1 MTKKPRNNAG
11 NTIACHT
18 HIQQAAELLDLI
30 LNNSTRPADKHM
42 ESYFREHRNMGVRD
56 RGFVAETV
64 YGCLRRRRFLEYVAG
79 EDASPQMLVHVYLLA
94 TQGWSARALTE
105 TGLAQES
112 ANALATRV
120 RTLDKNTLPLDVRT
134 DFPDWLLERLLTQLN
149 ESETVALADALNQPA
164 TLDLRVNTL
173 KADRNRV
180 AQRLA
185 EEGFPVEPTPYSP
198 LGLRRR
204 ERTPLFNTPSFKE
217 GLFEI
222 QDEGSQLACLLLE
235 ARRREMVVDFCAG
248 AGGKTLQIGA
258 LMANTG
264 TLYAFD
270 VSQKRLDGLK
280 PRLKRAGLDIVRM
293 ITIAHE
299 RDTRVQRLAGKID
312 RVLVDAPCTGTGTL
326 RRNPDIKWRPVD
338 DAQGCASAAG
348 GRRPGAALA
357 DINALQQRILSAAA
371 QMVKPGGRLVY
382 VTCSLLKEE
391 NDDIV
396 NAFLSQHPHFHSLP
410 AAQILAR
417 QHIPEGLAST
427 GEHAL
432 RLYPHRHGTDGFYA
446 MALER
451 DAAQE

>member
-1 MTKKPRNNAG
+1 MTKKPHNNADG
-11 NTIACHT
+11 TTPRHT

-42 ESYFREHRNMGVRD
+42 ESYFRDHRNMGGRD
-56 RGFVAETV
+56 RGFVAEAV

-79 EDASPQMLVHVYLLA
+79 EGASPQMLVQIYLLVV
-94 TQGWSARALTE
+94 QGWSARALTDV
-105 TGLAQES
+105 GMAD

-120 RTLDKNTLPLDVRT
+120 RTLDKNTLPLGVRT
-134 DFPDWLLERLLTQLN
+134 DFPDWLLERLLTQLG
-149 ESETVALADALNQPA
+149 ETEVVALADALNQPA

-173 KADRNRV
+173 KTDRESV

-185 EEGFPVEPTPYSP
+185 DDGFPVELTPYSP

-204 ERTPLFNTPSFKE
+204 ERVPLFNTPSFKE

-222 QDEGSQLACLLLE
+222 QDEGSQLVCLLLE
-235 ARRREMVVDFCAG
+235 AKRREMVVDFCAG

-280 PRLKRAGLDIVRM
+280 PRIKRAGLDIVRM
-293 ITIAHE
+293 VTIAHE
-299 RDTRVQRLAGKID
+299 RDTRVQRLQGKID

-338 DAQGCASAAG
+338 
-348 GRRPGAALA
+348 LVE
-357 DINALQQRILSAAA
+357 INALQQRILAAAA

-396 NAFLSQHPHFHSLP
+396 NAFLSQHPDFHSLP

-417 QHIPEGLAST
+417 QHVTPRDGLMPVASEGSGGT
-427 GEHAL
+427 DEHAL

-446 MALER
+446 VALER
-451 DAAQE
+451 NTTKEKSTL

>member
-1 MTKKPRNNAG
+1 MTKKPHNNADG
-11 NTIACHT
+11 TPARHA

-42 ESYFREHRNMGVRD
+42 ESYFRERRNMGVRD
-56 RGFVAETV
+56 RGFVAEAV
-64 YGCLRRRRFLEYVAG
+64 YGCLRRRRFLEYIAG
-79 EDASPQMLVHVYLLA
+79 DDASPQMLVYVYLLT
-94 TQGWSARALTE
+94 TQGWSARALTDV
-105 TGLAQES
+105 GMAD

-120 RTLDKNTLPLDVRT
+120 RTLDKNTLPLGVRT
-134 DFPDWLLERLLTQLN
+134 DFPDWLLERVLAQLG
-149 ESETVALADALNQPA
+149 EAETLALADALNQPA

-173 KADRNRV
+173 KADRDSV

-185 EEGFPVEPTPYSP
+185 DDGFPVEPTPYSP

-204 ERTPLFNTPSFKE
+204 ERAPLFNTPSFKE
-217 GLFEI
+217 GACEI
-222 QDEGSQLACLLLE
+222 QDEGSQLVCLLLE
-235 ARRREMVVDFCAG
+235 AKRREMVVDFCAG

-258 LMANTG
+258 MMANTG

-280 PRLKRAGLDIVRM
+280 PRIKRAGLDIVRM
-293 ITIAHE
+293 VTIAHE
-299 RDTRVQRLAGKID
+299 RDSRVQRLQGKID

-326 RRNPDIKWRPVD
+326 RRNPDIKWRSVD
-338 DAQGCASAAG
+338 
-348 GRRPGAALA
+348 LLE
-357 DINALQQRILSAAA
+357 INALQQRILTAAA

-396 NAFLSQHPHFHSLP
+396 NAFLSQRPDFHSLS

-417 QHIPEGLAST
+417 QHTPEGIANT
-427 GEHAL
+427 DEHAL

-446 MALER
+446 IALER
-451 DAAQE
+451 DATKEKSTL